1 MRLLRIL
8 VIFYR
13 YPLYYF
19 KPKMDIKLIEY
30 NPFWTQNKFLQ
41 IKHVFKLSHM
51 SYNKNS
57 RASDIEISSQLTGN
71 TNIDTP
77 QKVNISALKLRI
89 IKKEKKESLK
99 NRTFILTIFIILGTI
114 GYFVSN

>member
-1 MRLLRIL
+1 
-8 VIFYR
+8 
-13 YPLYYF
+13 
-19 KPKMDIKLIEY
+19 
-30 NPFWTQNKFLQ
+30 
-41 IKHVFKLSHM
+41 M

-57 RASDIEISSQLTGN
+57 RASDIEISSQLTGDV
-71 TNIDTP
+71 NIDTP

-99 NRTFILTIFIILGTI
+99 NRAFILTIFLVLGTI

>member
-1 MRLLRIL
+1 
-8 VIFYR
+8 
-13 YPLYYF
+13 
-19 KPKMDIKLIEY
+19 MDIKIIAY

-71 TNIDTP
+71 VNIDTP

-99 NRTFILTIFIILGTI
+99 NRAFILTIFMVLGTI